1 MRILHE
7 YTTLFFRLASYRL
20 PIIYLLST
28 TFGFSQQYRG
38 TIDTSVAEKIYLQ
51 LDSKNYATD
60 LTIWFK
66 AIVTGSNNH
75 IPSELSGV
83 LYVDLVGPKKQV
95 LAHNLVKLNQGI
107 GIGHFEIQD
116 DYISGRYQIRAY
128 TQWNLNFGEHFMFE
142 SYINLYDTALDK
154 NKSPFEALAITENN
168 RGQLLLSGQLWPQK
182 MGLETEKHIQLYLDW
197 GKGQDTVTIK
207 RQGQEHYPLAYEVP
221 NKADW
226 LNLTL
231 DNNRNVRHT
240 ETIVLNDSL
249 PNVQFFP
256 ESGRFVHGFRN
267 KIGFKVIGF
276 DGKGRKIYGAIF
288 NAKGNKITDFTSNH
302 LGMGSFSLKAD
313 SSANYQAKIF
323 LGKNRD
329 FSFTIPLPEVVSKGS
344 ILSVAKARDKIRIN
358 VASNDLKD
366 RVYIKASCRGTDY
379 YSIEGP
385 LREGYLISELPA
397 ANLPEGI
404 IVFTLMDGNKNPV
417 AERLYFN
424 ESKKDRLNLALE
436 TNKTLYGRREEAKLN
451 IQVSGS
457 STTPLK
463 PDTDLSVLVIK
474 KDLWNLDTSGN
485 IRSYFLL
492 NSELRGEIEEP
503 GSYFSKANHNR
514 IDDLEA
520 LLLTQGWRNYKYPVK
535 RQGRTFF
542 WPQSGLAVK
551 GNIRAASN
559 KGKSTKDINIT
570 MVTFGKETS
579 FYNQQ
584 ADSLGKFSFLLEDNY
599 EQKMKILLSAR
610 NGEGKQTNYNLSIDS
625 IRTPEV
631 NYKAKPSFRKLNNV
645 ENAVIAAKEKRDET
659 KAIFDSLHGVT
670 LLEEV
675 VVTDYRLTPER
686 KKAYD
691 KFGEPDVVIRGET
704 LRKQEKNWSYGL
716 YSILLFNYGD
726 QVQIE
731 RFSDGFMLAHI
742 KGGRGEP
749 TLLVVDG
756 QLLTKEQYEFVPN
769 MPPGIVE
776 DVELIKYAKF
786 FKKQYL
792 TVFPETDPLEAPSL
806 GHIISIYTKGG
817 VGIHGRDKATP
828 GTLKA
833 TIDVFAPVK
842 EFYAPKYN
850 RPILDDSLEPDL
862 RSMIHWIPSLRTS
875 ENGKA
880 STHFYNS
887 DVTGEYVI
895 IVEAISEDGRLGY
908 QEMTYHV
915 VKENP

>member
-1 MRILHE
+1 L
-7 YTTLFFRLASYRL
+7 
-20 PIIYLLST
+20 
-28 TFGFSQQYRG
+28 GFSQLHHG
-38 TIDTSVAEKIYLQ
+38 AIDTSVAEKIYLQ
-51 LDSKNYATD
+51 LDSQNYATD
-60 LTIWFK
+60 QTIWFK
-66 AIVTGSNNH
+66 AIVTGSENH

-83 LYVDLVGPKKQV
+83 LYVDFIGPNQKI

-107 GIGHFEIQD
+107 GSGHFEIQD
-116 DYISGRYQIRAY
+116 DYVSGRYQIRAY

-142 SYINLYDTALDK
+142 SYINLHDTSLEINK
-154 NKSPFEALAITENN
+154 NPFEAFTITENN
-168 RGQLLLSGQLWPQK
+168 KGRFLLSGQLWPQR
-182 MGLETEKHIQLYLDW
+182 MGYQTEKQVQLYLDW

-207 RQGQEHYPLAYEVP
+207 RQGQELYQLVYEVP

-226 LNLTL
+226 MNLTL
-231 DNNRNVRHT
+231 DNGRSGRHT
-240 ETIVLNDSL
+240 ETVVLNDSL

-267 KIGFKVIGF
+267 KVGFKAIGL
-276 DGKGRKIYGAIF
+276 DGNGREIYGEVF
-288 NAKGNKITDFTSNH
+288 NTKGNKITDFTSNH

-313 SSANYQAKIF
+313 STENYQAKIF
-323 LGKNRD
+323 LGKNKD
-329 FSFTIPLPEVVSKGS
+329 SSFMIPLPEAVSKGS
-344 ILSVAKARDKIRIN
+344 ILSVVKAGDKIRIN

-366 RVYIKASCRGTDY
+366 RVYVKASCRGTDY
-379 YSIEGP
+379 YLIEGP
-385 LREGYLISELPA
+385 LRAGYLISELPSVD
-397 ANLPEGI
+397 LPEGI
-404 IVFTLMDGNKNPV
+404 IAFTLMDSNKNAV

-424 ESKKDRLNLALE
+424 ESEKDRLNLALE

-457 STTPLK
+457 STIPQPK
-463 PDTDLSVLVIK
+463 NTDLSIIVIK
-474 KDLWNLDTSGN
+474 KDHWAPGTAGN

-492 NSELRGEIEEP
+492 NSELKGKIEEP
-503 GSYFSKANHNR
+503 ATYFSKENHNKFN
-514 IDDLEA
+514 DLDA

-542 WPQSGLAVK
+542 WPHPGLTVK
-551 GNIRAASN
+551 GNIHKASS
-559 KGKSTKDINIT
+559 KEKSLKDINIT
-570 MVTFGKETS
+570 MVTFGEKTS

-584 ADSLGKFSFLLEDNY
+584 TDSLGKFSFLLEDNY
-599 EQKMKILLSAR
+599 EQKMKILLSASSA
-610 NGEGKQTNYNLSIDS
+610 EGKKTNYRLSIDS
-625 IRTPEV
+625 IRTPQV
-631 NYKAKPSFRKLNNV
+631 NYEVKPFLRKPNKV
-645 ENAVIAAKEKRDET
+645 ESAVIAAKAKRDET
-659 KAIFDSLHGVT
+659 KAIFDSLQGVT

-675 VVTDYRLTPER
+675 VVTDYLLTPER
-686 KKAYD
+686 KKAYNE
-691 KFGEPDVVIRGET
+691 FGQPDVIIRGET

-726 QVQIE
+726 QVEIE

-769 MPPGIVE
+769 MPPGIIE

-817 VGIHGRDKATP
+817 VGIHGRAKAPP
-828 GTLKA
+828 GRLHA
-833 TIDVFAPVK
+833 TVDVFAPEK

-850 RPILDDSLEPDL
+850 RPVLPDSQEPDL
-862 RSMIHWIPSLRTS
+862 RSVIHWIPSLRTS

-880 STHFYNS
+880 SARFYNG
-887 DVTGEYVI
+887 DVTGEYAI
-895 IVEAISEDGRLGY
+895 IVTAISEDGRIGY
-908 QEMTYHV
+908 QEMMYHV
-915 VKENP
+915 EKENP